1 MATIVEVKLPPE
13 YENVNKYE
21 MYTHLEKVA
30 TYAHHLKQQ
39 IEDLQAEIKLRDS
52 QLQKQR
58 GDILK
63 LKSFIGHQ
71 KLKIDDLEL
80 QSDIQEVEFTIVNET
95 PKPNYISTMEF
106 GEASGS
112 NLLTGF

>member
-1 MATIVEVKLPPE
+1 MAKIIEVKLPPE
-13 YENVNKYE
+13 YEDVNRYE
-21 MYTHLEKVA
+21 MYTQLEKVA
-30 TYAHHLKQQ
+30 TYAHKLQQQ

-63 LKSFIGHQ
+63 LKAFIGHQ

-80 QSDIQEVEFTIVNET
+80 QSDIQEAEFTIVNET
-95 PKPNYISTMEF
+95 PKPNYISTMVF
-106 GEASGS
+106 GEVTGS
-112 NLLTGF
+112 SILKL